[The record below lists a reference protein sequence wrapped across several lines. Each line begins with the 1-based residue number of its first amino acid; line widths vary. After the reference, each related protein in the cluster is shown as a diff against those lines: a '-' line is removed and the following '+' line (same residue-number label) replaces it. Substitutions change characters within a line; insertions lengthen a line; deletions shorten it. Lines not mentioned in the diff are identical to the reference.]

1 MKMVEKA
8 AVIGEKI
15 GYTTVMVI
23 GWVVKTIWKYGTLAV
38 QKIREGVQK

>member
-1 MKMVEKA
+1 MEEKA

-15 GYTTVMVI
+15 GYTTVIVI
-23 GWVVKTIWKYGTLAV
+23 AWIFRTIWKYGTLAV